1 MTDASTNLD
10 GSESEPPS
18 PHLSVEEVVER
29 INALSADDK
38 KKLRLIAERR
48 LAGTDYTAGLL
59 VQESICQALL
69 GERHCPRDTA
79 FVAFL
84 AQSMRSVAYHLRR
97 ALRRQ
102 VPITQVD
109 GAGNVVELPLR
120 SDGLDPEEALLE
132 AEAGD
137 FVDEMY
143 MLLDGD
149 DEAQLTI
156 IALGEGKKGKPLRDE
171 LGVDQAGYDYI
182 MKRIRRTAAKKY
194 PKGWSR

>member
-1 MTDASTNLD
+1 MPRGA
-10 GSESEPPS
+10 
-18 PHLSVEEVVER
+18 
-29 INALSADDK
+29 
-38 KKLRLIAERR
+38 
-48 LAGTDYTAGLL
+48 LAGTDYTAGFL

-84 AQSMRSVAYHLRR
+84 AQSMRSVAYHRR
-97 ALRRQ
+97 KALLRQ
-102 VPITQVD
+102 VPIMQVD

-120 SDGLDPEEALLE
+120 SDGLDPEEALIE
-132 AEAGD
+132 AEAED

-143 MLLDGD
+143 KLLDGD

-156 IALGEGKKGKPLRDE
+156 LALGEGKKGKALRDE
-171 LGVDQAGYDYI
+171 LCVDQAGYDHI

-194 PKGWSR
+194 PKGWSK